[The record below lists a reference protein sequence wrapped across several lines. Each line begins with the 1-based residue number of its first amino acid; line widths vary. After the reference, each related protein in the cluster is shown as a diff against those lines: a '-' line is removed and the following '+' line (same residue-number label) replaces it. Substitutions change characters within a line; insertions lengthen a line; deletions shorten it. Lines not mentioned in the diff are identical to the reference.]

1 MQNIKRVVQADN
13 KTGSA
18 IICEEILK
26 NRDYQLGHTKVFLK
40 DEQQLFL
47 EQERDRALTK
57 KILIIQK
64 HIKGNKNTF
73 DKSKFE
79 VHYCTQ
85 GFHYKILFF

>member
-1 MQNIKRVVQADN
+1 MYRFVQADN

-18 IICEEILK
+18 IICEEILR
-26 NRDYQLGHTKVFLK
+26 NRDYQLGHSKVFLK

-64 HIKGNKNTF
+64 HIKG
-73 DKSKFE
+73 DKSKPYTSLSPMST
-79 VHYCTQ
+79 VT
-85 GFHYKILFF
+85 KISLF

>member
-1 MQNIKRVVQADN
+1 MYRFVQADN

-18 IICEEILK
+18 IICEEILR
-26 NRDYQLGHTKVFLK
+26 NRDYQLGHSKVFLK

-64 HIKGNKNTF
+64 HIKG
-73 DKSKFE
+73 DKKKHFTTVQSLKST
-79 VHYCTQ
+79 VT
-85 GFHYKILFF
+85 KISLF